1 MLADLRFAARLLL
14 KNPGTTLTAVLAL
27 GFGLGLSTTIFN
39 AFSAILLRPMPHVQD
54 ESRIVVLRTQSLN
67 QPDNLYELSMPDF
80 LDLRAQSKTL
90 DGGTTYMMRTMI
102 LPAGATP
109 LRVLGADISP
119 EAFAMLGVK
128 AHRGRIFTPED
139 GRADAPSVA
148 ILSYGLWQSRFGGR
162 DDVIGRKE
170 LMNGAP
176 TLIIGVMPQHFA
188 FPERQEM
195 WTPLRVKYDPQE
207 RGSHN
212 YNAFARLRPGVTLDE
227 ARTEI
232 AALSARLARA
242 HPVTNENKS
251 IHLRPLREDLTDD
264 VQLLM
269 QLMLGAAI
277 SVLLI
282 ACANVANLLLA
293 RAAGRAHEVA
303 IRVSVGATRGR
314 IIRQVLTECLLLGA
328 LAGAFGL
335 LTSLWLNGLFVSA
348 IPSVQLPPWVRF
360 ELDWGVFA
368 FATAAAFGSSLVFGL
383 FPALHVSRTTAT
395 ELKEGTRAATGG
407 QRAQRLRQILVVS
420 QVALSAVLLIVAGL
434 FVRSFLKVNSA
445 PTGYDARGV
454 ITFRVGLP
462 PTQFRDPAEVRQFF
476 DALTPE
482 LNRVPGVIAAGATTI
497 LPTKGNNSNVFFFEG
512 DAVPKTISDAPLT
525 TSVVVSRR
533 YFTAMGI
540 PVVGGRPFADTD
552 TRETPRVCL
561 VDQQFVARWSPDRDP
576 IGRRVRFGLP
586 DADKPDTWGLIVGV
600 VANAPLNLDQ
610 PYERGTVYSLME
622 QEDVQFV
629 SYAVRVTG
637 DPSTYGPALQ
647 RAVQNVKPGIPIYD
661 VQTMRHLAA
670 LNQWH
675 RKFFGQVFSA
685 FGVGALFLAA
695 LGVYSVM
702 AYSVAQRT
710 PEIGVRMA
718 LGASPEDVMRLVGRQ
733 GFRLVLAGLVTGVLA
748 ALGVAQFLGSLL
760 FRVSPFD
767 PPTYFVLTLVLAVVG
782 LVACWLPARRATRID
797 PLVALR
803 AE

>member
-1 MLADLRFAARLLL
+1 MLADLRFALRLLA
-14 KNPGTTLTAVLAL
+14 KSPGTTLTAVVAL
-27 GFGLGLSTTIFN
+27 GLGLGLSTTIFN
-39 AFSAILLRPMPHVQD
+39 AFRAILLRPLPHVQD
-54 ESRIVVLRTQSLN
+54 ESRIVVLRTQSIN
-67 QPDNLYELSMPDF
+67 QPDNLYELSMTDF

-90 DGGTTYMMRTMI
+90 EGFTTYSMRTMI
-102 LPAGATP
+102 LPAGDTP
-109 LRVLGADISP
+109 LRVLGADISV
-119 EAFAMLGVK
+119 EVFAMLGVP
-128 AHRGRIFTPED
+128 AHRGRIFNADDARP
-139 GRADAPSVA
+139 DAPIVA

-162 DDVIGRKE
+162 DEVIGRTE

-176 TLIIGVMPQHFA
+176 TLIVGVMPQHFS

-212 YNAFARLRPGVTLDE
+212 YNGFARLRPGVSLDE

-232 AALSARLARA
+232 AALAARLALA

-269 QLMLGAAI
+269 KLMLGAAI

-303 IRVSVGATRGR
+303 IRVAVGATRPR
-314 IIRQVLTECLLLGA
+314 IIRQVLTECVL
-328 LAGAFGL
+328 LAGLAGGFGL
-335 LTSLWLNGLFVSA
+335 LASLWMNGLFVAA
-348 IPSVQLPPWVRF
+348 IPSVQLPTWVRF
-360 ELDWGVFA
+360 EFDWTVFA
-368 FATAAAFGSSLVFGL
+368 FAAAAALGSSLIFGL

-395 ELKEGTRAATGG
+395 ELKEGARAATGG
-407 QRAQRLRQILVVS
+407 HRAQRLRQGLVVS

-434 FVRSFLKVNSA
+434 FVRSFLKVHA
-445 PTGYDARGV
+445 AATGYDPAGV

-482 LNRVPGVIAAGATTI
+482 LNRVPGVIAAGATSI

-512 DAVPKTISDAPLT
+512 TPVPKTITDAPLT
-525 TSVVVSRR
+525 TSIVASRR
-533 YFTAMGI
+533 YFAAMGI
-540 PVVGGRPFADTD
+540 PLVRGRMFDATD
-552 TRETPRVCL
+552 TRDTPRVCL

-586 DADKPDTWGLIVGV
+586 DDDKKEVWGLIIGIVG
-600 VANAPLNLDQ
+600 NAPLNIDQ

-629 SYAVRVTG
+629 SYAARVAG
-637 DPSTYGPALQ
+637 DPTTYGSALQ

-661 VQTMRHLAA
+661 VQTMRHLAD
-670 LNQWH
+670 LHQWH

-685 FGVGALFLAA
+685 FGAGALFLAA

-702 AYSVAQRT
+702 SYSVAQRT
-710 PEIGVRMA
+710 PEIGVRIA
-718 LGASPEDVMRLVGRQ
+718 LGASPDDVVRLVGRQ
-733 GFRLVLAGLVTGVLA
+733 GFQLVLIGLAAGVLA

-760 FRVSPFD
+760 FQVSPFD
-767 PPTYFVLTLVLAVVG
+767 PPTYFVFTLVLAAVG
-782 LVACWLPARRATRID
+782 LLACWLPARRATRID
-797 PLVALR
+797 PLAALR